1 MNHELPA
8 GAFDAL
14 APQHV
19 LTIVEQISG
28 ERLNGV
34 VTPYASYVNRVYG
47 LQTDDGRRLV
57 AKFYRPGRWDL
68 AAIEDEH
75 ELLADLAA
83 AEVPVVAPL
92 IDDEG
97 DTLAVA
103 ELEAA
108 GGELLDVPVAL
119 FPHRGGRS
127 FDADTDE
134 DWFRLGAIVG
144 RMHAVAAGGTAPAR
158 RHLNAD
164 WTRGYLSYL
173 EQEQVIHPEIAPE
186 FTGLCRRM
194 MDELEP
200 MLSGVETLRIHGD
213 CHRGNILDR
222 VDEGLLLIDFDDMMT
237 GPAVQDL
244 WLLLPD
250 RVEACRREITMLLD
264 GYGDFRAFDR
274 RELRLVEP
282 LRLMRMIHFLAW
294 RARQRHDN
302 WFRRQEPEWGNHAF
316 WVREL
321 EDLREQV
328 RVIRSD
334 A

>member
-1 MNHELPA
+1 MDGDQPA
-8 GAFDAL
+8 GVFDAL

-19 LTIVEQISG
+19 LTVVESIAG

-47 LQTDDGRRLV
+47 LQTEDGTRLV
-57 AKFYRPGRWDL
+57 AKFYRPGRWEL

-75 ELLADLAA
+75 ALLAELAE
-83 AEVPVVAPL
+83 AEIPVVAPL
-92 IDDEG
+92 VGEEG
-97 DTLAVA
+97 DSLAVA
-103 ELEAA
+103 ELETAA
-108 GGELLDVPVAL
+108 AELVEVPVAL

-127 FDADTDE
+127 FDADSDE

-144 RMHAVAAGGTAPAR
+144 RMHAISSGDAAPSRVDLDT
-158 RHLNAD
+158 N
-164 WTRGYLSYL
+164 WTRAYL
-173 EQEQVIHPEIAPE
+173 EYLHAEQVIHPDIADE
-186 FTGLCRRM
+186 FMNLSTRVL
-194 MDELEP
+194 DELEP
-200 MLSGVETLRIHGD
+200 LFADCESIRIHGD

-222 VDEGLLLIDFDDMMT
+222 ASEGLLLIDFDDMMN

-250 RVEACRREITMLLD
+250 RVDACGREITMLLE
-264 GYGDFRAFDR
+264 GYEDFHGFDR

-294 RARQRHDN
+294 RARQRHDD
-302 WFRRQEPEWGNHAF
+302 WFRRQEPEWGNRAF

-328 RVIRSD
+328 RVI
-334 A
+334 AAEN